1 MEEAKAVNLVI
12 TLANAETP
20 FLSQSMNEKKSSYIY
35 NISAD
40 KLFPSLTIEV
50 PLVNIFIVYIY
61 KN

>member
-20 FLSQSMNEKKSSYIY
+20 FLLQSMNEKKSSYIY

-40 KLFPSLTIEV
+40 KLFPS
-50 PLVNIFIVYIY
+50 
-61 KN
+61 